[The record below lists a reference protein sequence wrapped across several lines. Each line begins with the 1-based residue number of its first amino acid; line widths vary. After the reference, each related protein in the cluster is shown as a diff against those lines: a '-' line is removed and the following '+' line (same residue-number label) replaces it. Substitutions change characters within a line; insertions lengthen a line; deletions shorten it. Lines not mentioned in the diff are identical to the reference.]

1 MYVTCHKSSYWQTRT
16 YVLSTVQTLK
26 CSVDVNVLEAQNDF
40 FSRTK
45 DRMTKKKTFVSNK
58 SGNLLISTE
67 LKKKGNLCG
76 TSISVWVRCERFQV
90 SVEIKAKNEAKDV
103 LDSSSSFRLKTPST
117 QAVKDRMIMLKT
129 V

>member
-1 MYVTCHKSSYWQTRT
+1 MIFFLEPKIEWQ
-16 YVLSTVQTLK
+16 
-26 CSVDVNVLEAQNDF
+26 
-40 FSRTK
+40 
-45 DRMTKKKTFVSNK
+45 KKTFVSNK

-76 TSISVWVRCERFQV
+76 TNISVWVRCERFQV
-90 SVEIKAKNEAKDV
+90 SVEIKPKNEAKDV

>member
-1 MYVTCHKSSYWQTRT
+1 M
-16 YVLSTVQTLK
+16 QTLK

-40 FSRTK
+40 YFLEPK
-45 DRMTKKKTFVSNK
+45 IEWQKKKTFVSNEQQ
-58 SGNLLISTE
+58 ICRFIDFDRI
-67 LKKKGNLCG
+67 LKKGDLCG

-117 QAVKDRMIMLKT
+117 QAVKEWMIMLKT

>member
-1 MYVTCHKSSYWQTRT
+1 M
-16 YVLSTVQTLK
+16 QTLK

-40 FSRTK
+40 FSWTK
-45 DRMTKKKTFVSNK
+45 DRMTKK
-58 SGNLLISTE
+58 NLRFKWIGKFIDFDRI
-67 LKKKGNLCG
+67 KKKGNLCG
-76 TSISVWVRCERFQV
+76 TNISVWVRCERFQV

-103 LDSSSSFRLKTPST
+103 LDSSSNFRLKTRST

>member
-1 MYVTCHKSSYWQTRT
+1 MIFFLEPKIEWQ
-16 YVLSTVQTLK
+16 
-26 CSVDVNVLEAQNDF
+26 
-40 FSRTK
+40 
-45 DRMTKKKTFVSNK
+45 KKKTFVSNE

-67 LKKKGNLCG
+67 LIKKGNLCG

-90 SVEIKAKNEAKDV
+90 SVETKAKNEAKDV

>member
-1 MYVTCHKSSYWQTRT
+1 MIFFLEPKIEWQ
-16 YVLSTVQTLK
+16 
-26 CSVDVNVLEAQNDF
+26 
-40 FSRTK
+40 
-45 DRMTKKKTFVSNK
+45 KKKTFVSNK

>member
-1 MYVTCHKSSYWQTRT
+1 MIFFLEPKIEWQKKNLRF
-16 YVLSTVQTLK
+16 K
-26 CSVDVNVLEAQNDF
+26 WIGKFIDF
-40 FSRTK
+40 
-45 DRMTKKKTFVSNK
+45 DRIK
-58 SGNLLISTE
+58 
-67 LKKKGNLCG
+67 KKKGNLCG

-117 QAVKDRMIMLKT
+117 QAVKDRMIMLQT

>member
-1 MYVTCHKSSYWQTRT
+1 MNREIYWFR
-16 YVLSTVQTLK
+16 
-26 CSVDVNVLEAQNDF
+26 QN
-40 FSRTK
+40 
-45 DRMTKKKTFVSNK
+45 
-58 SGNLLISTE
+58 

-90 SVEIKAKNEAKDV
+90 SVKKKAKNEAKDV

>member
-1 MYVTCHKSSYWQTRT
+1 M
-16 YVLSTVQTLK
+16 
-26 CSVDVNVLEAQNDF
+26 NVLEAKMIF
-40 FSRTK
+40 FLEPK
-45 DRMTKKKTFVSNK
+45 IEWQKKKTFVSNK

-67 LKKKGNLCG
+67 LRKKGNLCG

-103 LDSSSSFRLKTPST
+103 LDSSSSFRLKTPTT
-117 QAVKDRMIMLKT
+117 QAAKDRMIMLKT